1 MPNPFEMYS
10 EKKEEVDVNDQVAK
24 QTQQTA
30 QQTQVK
36 ENKAQEVINKSN
48 TSFYELTKEVKNEI
62 KDSKKTE
69 KELEGVIKTSETHI
83 KRFNESLSEV
93 SKYVPTKEKP
103 LVENQIETVIGLHEK
118 KLELIEKLKKKEIT
132 EDEYRLQ
139 SNDLDQKIVT
149 EIKKYDEIILEVY
162 KRNENNLTEEQ
173 KEWYKDQFKQNK
185 EMIGEIYSGMI
196 GLGNGNT
203 MVNQHAERL
212 MEALLTQVKI
222 ANEETNK
229 KQNEV
234 ILEYLDKL
242 AFIKDSLKELNN
254 SKKDEKKFKEVANYY
269 ETYDHETNELTNTIK
284 AAQKFVIITNIN
296 NEEIREKEINNYRK
310 NTKIKFGNGE
320 KSTPDQD
327 YFKNTFP
334 VRL

>member
-10 EKKEEVDVNDQVAK
+10 EEKEEVNVDNQVAK
-24 QTQQTA
+24 QTQQAA
-30 QQTQVK
+30 QQSQLS
-36 ENKAQEVINKSN
+36 ENKAQEVKYNANLSLG
-48 TSFYELTKEVKNEI
+48 ETKI
-62 KDSKKTE
+62 DFKKTE
-69 KELEGVIKTSETHI
+69 KELEGVIKTSKTHI
-83 KRFNESLSEV
+83 ERFNKSQSELD
-93 SKYVPTKEKP
+93 KYVPTKEKP
-103 LVENQIETVIGLHEK
+103 LVKSQIKRVIELNERK
-118 KLELIEKLKKKEIT
+118 IELIDGFKNKKIT
-132 EDEYRLQ
+132 EDDYRLQ
-139 SNDLDQKIVT
+139 SNDLDQNIVT

-162 KRNENNLTEEQ
+162 KRNKNSLTEEQ

-196 GLGNGNT
+196 GVGNGNT
-203 MVNQHAERL
+203 MINQHAERL

-284 AAQKFVIITNIN
+284 AAQKFVIITNIK

-310 NTKIKFGNGE
+310 NTNIKFGNGE
-320 KSTPDQD
+320 KLTPNQE